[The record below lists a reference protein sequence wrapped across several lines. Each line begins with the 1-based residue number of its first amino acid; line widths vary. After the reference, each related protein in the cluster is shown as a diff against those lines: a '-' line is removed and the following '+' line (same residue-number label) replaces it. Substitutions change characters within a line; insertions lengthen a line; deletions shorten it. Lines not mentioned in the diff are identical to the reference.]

1 VPHYKRRLAGRT
13 AMLPSNFLGNN
24 AIYKVVISLILQR
37 SRDRTTTCW
46 TTTSYTTW
54 PYLARASCCRTPR
67 RSSYRERNTTLHSY
81 MNASA
86 PLVMT
91 RNSSGNILRQL
102 IKSPQLLTTTD
113 MVIVK
118 KEKMRL
124 YNNPYNQRSRM

>member
-1 VPHYKRRLAGRT
+1 
-13 AMLPSNFLGNN
+13 
-24 AIYKVVISLILQR
+24 
-37 SRDRTTTCW
+37 
-46 TTTSYTTW
+46 
-54 PYLARASCCRTPR
+54 
-67 RSSYRERNTTLHSY
+67 

-91 RNSSGNILRQL
+91 RNSSGNILTQL
-102 IKSPQLLTTTD
+102 IKSPQLLTTIY